1 MSRRNK
7 LISILLLVGMALL
20 FIFQNVATVEIQFL
34 FWSTSM
40 PRSLMILLIL
50 LTGMLIGWF
59 LRSYLRYR
67 KKNRSHVI

>member
-1 MSRRNK
+1 MAKNSR
-7 LISILLLVGMALL
+7 LITILVLIGLALL

-50 LTGMLIGWF
+50 MTGIVIGWF

-67 KKNRSHVI
+67 KRNRED

>member
-1 MSRRNK
+1 MQVEGNGK
-7 LISILLLVGMALL
+7 LITILVLIGMALL
-20 FIFQNVATVEIQFL
+20 FIFQNVAMVEIQFL

-50 LTGMLIGWF
+50 LTGIAIGWF

-67 KKNRSHVI
+67 KTRR

>member
-1 MSRRNK
+1 MTKNSK
-7 LISILLLVGMALL
+7 LISILLLSAVVLL

-34 FWSTSM
+34 FWSMSM

-50 LTGMLIGWF
+50 LVGILIGWF

-67 KKNRSHVI
+67 RNRA